1 VLNLSSEA
9 LAELARGAGVDLD
22 RRGETL
28 SVAEFAR
35 MAELAEAK

>member
-1 VLNLSSEA
+1 
-9 LAELARGAGVDLD
+9 LAEPELAAAARDAGIDLA

-35 MAELAEAK
+35 MEVACDAR